1 MFKNY
6 IKIAWRNLIAEKFY
20 SLVSILGL
28 VLGMAC
34 CLVIGLWVGQERSYN
49 NFFPEG
55 EHVYHV
61 KANSLFNG
69 ELRTGSQ
76 TPGPLAGALKNEG
89 PQVECAVECA
99 GWGAGILGED

>member
-28 VLGMAC
+28 VLGMTC
-34 CLVIGLWVGQERSYN
+34 CLVIGLWVVQERSYN

-76 TPGPLAGALKNEG
+76 TPAPLAEALLNEV
-89 PQVECAVECA
+89 PQVEYRSEERRVGKECRS
-99 GWGAGILGED
+99 